1 MYLPFRPFLSAEADA
16 GANKPN
22 KRQKKEPVKIDFM
35 TPPDKDLKEI
45 TKELFAGVKKGGSIN
60 LAGTGG
66 ATSKKGSK
74 KKKERRDD
82 HRLPDD
88 MHFSSRQL
96 VTLFLKPKFF
106 VGFFFF
112 WNLTSHLMCFTSY
125 SSRCA
130 ARELG

>member
-1 MYLPFRPFLSAEADA
+1 
-16 GANKPN
+16 
-22 KRQKKEPVKIDFM
+22 M

-66 ATSKKGSK
+66 TTSKKGSK
-74 KKKERRDD
+74 RKKEKRND

-106 VGFFFF
+106 A
-112 WNLTSHLMCFTSY
+112 SY
-125 SSRCA
+125 LFLCT
-130 ARELG
+130 